1 MGFTDLNDG
10 SGGPS
15 SSGYGPVPTIFT
27 RHLDTDGDGTG
38 TKNAIGDY
46 SSTEEIFYIQPSST
60 QVFRITR
67 MMVLVRGDKNSFYTD
82 SYGSRTSLTNGIV
95 VRTHDDSGILI
106 NLTDNVP
113 VKTNGN
119 WGRFCY
125 DSEVYPANTGN
136 TDTYLRVRWTFEK
149 SGYPIRLDGSNNER
163 LEVVLNDDFSLNS
176 GGSNSELVEHYFV
189 AQGYIENTT

>member
-1 MGFTDLNDG
+1 MGFNDLNNG
-10 SGGPS
+10 GGGPS
-15 SSGYGPVPTIFT
+15 SSGYGPVPTTFT

-46 SSTEEIFYIQPSST
+46 SGAEEIFYIQPSST

-67 MMVLVRGDKNSFYTD
+67 MMVLVRGDKSSFYTD
-82 SYGSRTSLTNGIV
+82 SYGSRPALSAGIV
-95 VRTHDDSGILI
+95 VRTQNDSGTLI
-106 NLTDNVP
+106 NLTDDVP
-113 VKTNGN
+113 VETNGN

-125 DSEVYPANTGN
+125 DSEIYPSTTGN

-149 SGYPIRLDGSNNER
+149 SGYPLRLVGSNNER

-176 GGSNSELVEHYFV
+176 GGLSSPLVEHYFV
-189 AQGYIENTT
+189 VQGYIENTT